1 MPTFGPSTIR
11 AVSDHRPQLDLV
23 LRLVHDVL
31 GAEVAGVF
39 LHGSAVLGG
48 LRPDSDLD
56 VFVVARRRMTD
67 HERRNLLHGLLG
79 ISGRGAR
86 NGEPGRPVELI
97 VVAQGDVRP
106 WRYPPRCEFLYGEW
120 LREEFERG
128 EVPAPAIMPDLAPLI
143 TMVLLGDAPI
153 SGPPPARLLD
163 PVPHED
169 LRRAI
174 VAGVPELLADLASDT
189 RNVLLTLARVWT
201 TLATGTV
208 ASKDMAASWALD
220 RLPDRHRPVLAR
232 ARSLYLGGRHSLAA
246 PADPPDS
253 VGAGSESWDGEM
265 PAVRAH
271 VDVVVRA
278 IEQLAERDGR

>member
-1 MPTFGPSTIR
+1 MPTLGPSTIR
-11 AVSDHRPQLDLV
+11 AVTDHLPQLEQV
-23 LRLVHDVL
+23 LHVVHDVL
-31 GAEVAGVF
+31 GAEVAGVC

-56 VFVVARRRMTD
+56 VFVVARRRTTD
-67 HERRNLLHGLLG
+67 RERRNLLHGLLG

-86 NGEPGRPVELI
+86 SGVAARPVELI

-128 EVPAPAIMPDLAPLI
+128 EVPAPAVMPDLSPLI
-143 TMVLLGDAPI
+143 AMVLLGDAPLF
-153 SGPPPARLLD
+153 GPPPARLLD

-189 RNVLLTLARVWT
+189 RNVLLTLARVWM
-201 TLATGTV
+201 TLDTGTIN
-208 ASKDMAASWALD
+208 SKDAAASWALD
-220 RLPDRHRPVLAR
+220 RLPARRRPVLVR
-232 ARSLYLGGRHSLAA
+232 ARSLYLGGRDSLAA
-246 PADPPDS
+246 AADS
-253 VGAGSESWDGEM
+253 VAPGGESWDGEM
-265 PAVRAH
+265 REVRAH
-271 VDVVVRA
+271 VDLVVRA
-278 IEQLAERDGR
+278 IEQLAARDGH

>member
-11 AVSDHRPQLDLV
+11 AVTDHLPQLEQV
-23 LRLVHDVL
+23 LHVVHDVL

-39 LHGSAVLGG
+39 LYGSAVLGG

-56 VFVVARRRMTD
+56 VFVVARRRTTD
-67 HERRNLLHGLLG
+67 RERRNLLHGLLG

-86 NGEPGRPVELI
+86 SGVPARPVELI

-128 EVPAPAIMPDLAPLI
+128 EVPAPAVMPDLAPLI
-143 TMVLLGDAPI
+143 SMVLLGDAPLF
-153 SGPPPARLLD
+153 GPPPAQLLD

-189 RNVLLTLARVWT
+189 RNVLLTLARVWM

-208 ASKDMAASWALD
+208 NSKDAAASWALD
-220 RLPDRHRPVLAR
+220 RLPARHRPVLVR
-232 ARSLYLGGRHSLAA
+232 ARSLYLGGRDSLVA
-246 PADPPDS
+246 PADS
-253 VGAGSESWDGEM
+253 VATGGESWDGEM
-265 PAVRAH
+265 REVRAH
-271 VDVVVRA
+271 VDLVVRA
-278 IEQLAERDGR
+278 IEQLAARDGH

>member
-1 MPTFGPSTIR
+1 MLTVGPPTIR
-11 AVSDHRPQLDLV
+11 AVTDHQPQLDQV

-56 VFVVARRRMTD
+56 VFVVARRRVTD
-67 HERRNLLHGLLG
+67 RERRNLLHGLLG

-86 NGEPGRPVELI
+86 NGEPARPVELI

-120 LREEFERG
+120 LREDFERG
-128 EVPAPAIMPDLAPLI
+128 EMPAPAVMPDLAPVI
-143 TMVLLGDAPI
+143 TMALLGDTPLH
-153 SGPPPARLLD
+153 GPPPARLLD

-174 VAGVPELLADLASDT
+174 VAGVPELLADLESDT
-189 RNVLLTLARVWT
+189 RNVLLTLARVWV

-208 ASKDMAASWALD
+208 TSKDAAASWALD
-220 RLPDRHRPVLAR
+220 RLPTRHRPVLAR
-232 ARSLYLGGRHSLAA
+232 ARSLYLGGRDGLAEPAVSVA
-246 PADPPDS
+246 P
-253 VGAGSESWDGEM
+253 GSESWDGEM
-265 PAVRAH
+265 LEARAH
-271 VDVVVRA
+271 ADLVVRA
-278 IEQLAERDGR
+278 IEQLAARDGH

>member
-1 MPTFGPSTIR
+1 M
-11 AVSDHRPQLDLV
+11 SDHQAQLDQV

-31 GAEVAGVF
+31 GAEVAGVC

-67 HERRNLLHGLLG
+67 RERRNLLHGLLG

-86 NGEPGRPVELI
+86 NGEPARPVELI

-128 EVPAPAIMPDLAPLI
+128 EVPAPAVMPDLAPVI
-143 TMVLLGDAPI
+143 TMVLLGDTPLF
-153 SGPPPARLLD
+153 GPPPARLLD

-169 LRRAI
+169 LRRAT
-174 VAGVPELLADLASDT
+174 VAGVPELLAGLESDT
-189 RNVLLTLARVWT
+189 RNVLLTLARVWM

-208 ASKDMAASWALD
+208 TSKDAAASWALD
-220 RLPDRHRPVLAR
+220 RLPARHRPVLAR
-232 ARSLYLGGRHSLAA
+232 ARSLYLGGRDSLAE
-246 PADPPDS
+246 PADS
-253 VGAGSESWDGEM
+253 VAPGSESWDGEM
-265 PAVRAH
+265 LEVRGHA
-271 VDVVVRA
+271 DLVVRA
-278 IEQLAERDGR
+278 IEQLAARDGH

>member
-120 LREEFERG
+120 
-128 EVPAPAIMPDLAPLI
+128 P
-143 TMVLLGDAPI
+143 
-153 SGPPPARLLD
+153 
-163 PVPHED
+163 
-169 LRRAI
+169 
-174 VAGVPELLADLASDT
+174 
-189 RNVLLTLARVWT
+189 
-201 TLATGTV
+201 V
-208 ASKDMAASWALD
+208 ASKDMAALGRSTVSRTGTGPYWPVRALSISVAGTAS
-220 RLPDRHRPVLAR
+220 RPLRTLRIPEASRGTVRCRRSAR
-232 ARSLYLGGRHSLAA
+232 MSMSLFARSSN
-246 PADPPDS
+246 
-253 VGAGSESWDGEM
+253 
-265 PAVRAH
+265 
-271 VDVVVRA
+271 
-278 IEQLAERDGR
+278 